1 MHRLSA
7 ACLAGLALLSM
18 ACGTGAPA
26 HDAQVASSKGLRL
39 VFGEVCMPVIVDG
52 QDFATAARAR
62 GMTPTTPAYNPSGMA
77 AETYRLGF
85 TGVSATRWEDGSC
98 MIGVQDG
105 DSAQLQEVVFA
116 LLAARAL
123 VMKPGMSGY
132 PAANQGI
139 ASAYCSTDDRPLV
152 LGIITPAIQSTSGH
166 ALITTLYR
174 ASDASTNVCPAN

>member
-1 MHRLSA
+1 
-7 ACLAGLALLSM
+7 M

-26 HDAQVASSKGLRL
+26 HDAQVASTKGLRL
-39 VFGEVCMPVIVDG
+39 VFGGVCMPVVVDG
-52 QDFATAARAR
+52 QNFATAARAR
-62 GMTPTTPAYNPSGMA
+62 GMTPMAPAFNPSGMA

-85 TGVSATRWEDGSC
+85 TGISATRWEDGSC

-116 LLAARAL
+116 SFTARGL
-123 VMKPGMSGY
+123 VMNPGISGY
-132 PAANQGI
+132 PAANDGI
-139 ASAYCSTDDRPLV
+139 VSAYCSTGDRPLV

-174 ASDASTNVCPAN
+174 ASDPSPEVCSRS